1 MSDPYRPGHYPPPGP
16 DQTTRIPPV
25 QSRQVP
31 ARGPRPQPGGQRDK
45 RREYLLK
52 GLGLLLVAVVSGML
66 WWLIQQGGNAPDS
79 SSTGSSGK
87 NKPPAG
93 KYAFAKS
100 PDLAG
105 PVRDS
110 NCVEHSY
117 RKVQNFFKT
126 KNCTA
131 LIRELYSAPVNGKTA
146 YASVSV
152 VIMPTAQDAQDLKS
166 LTEQDDTGNV
176 SDLVRDKKVKVG
188 SLSNLSNGFAAR
200 VQDATVTIVET
211 NYDTGSKDSDK
222 QVLDDVAN
230 DALRL
235 GDELRQAG

>member
-1 MSDPYRPGHYPPPGP
+1 MSDPYRPGQYPPPGP

-25 QSRQVP
+25 PGRPMPQ
-31 ARGPRPQPGGQRDK
+31 RGPRPRPDGQRDK

-66 WWLIQQGGNAPDS
+66 WWLIQQGGGSPDS
-79 SSTGSSGK
+79 AGAGASGK

-93 KYAFAKS
+93 KYVFTKS
-100 PDLAG
+100 TELSG

-117 RKVQNFFKT
+117 RKVQTFFKT
-126 KNCTA
+126 KNCTS
-131 LIRELYSAPVNGKTA
+131 LVRQLYSAPVNGKTA
-146 YASVSV
+146 FASVAV
-152 VIMPTAQDAQDLKS
+152 VVMPTAQDAQDLKS

-176 SDLVRDKKVKVG
+176 ADLVRDKKVKVG
-188 SLSNLSNGFAAR
+188 TLSNLSNGFAAR
-200 VQDATVTIVET
+200 VQDATVVIVEA
-211 NYDTGSKDSDK
+211 NYESGSKDADK
-222 QVLDDVAN
+222 QALDDVAN

-235 GDELRQAG
+235 GDELRQPG